1 MAKEKKVREKWNWKK
16 EAKLLPGY
24 IILILWVVFT
34 FVLLGWV
41 FAAGLS
47 TTPDI
52 FQGNT

>member
-34 FVLLGWV
+34 FVLDRKSV
-41 FAAGLS
+41 VRERV
-47 TTPDI
+47 
-52 FQGNT
+52 